1 MPTIGVIADT
11 HIPDR
16 VAALHHEVM
25 PLFRDAG
32 VKKILHAGDVSTA
45 YVLEKLGAAAPVY
58 AVRGNRDILWLRR
71 LPAARTIEVEGVRI
85 GITHGHGKLWN
96 YLIDR
101 IYFKRHGYNHERL
114 IPRLLAD
121 FPQADV
127 IVFGHG
133 HIPLNRW
140 LDGQLLFNP
149 GSPHFSGGKDLA
161 PSIGLLHINA
171 EGKVEGEL
179 IELSQET
186 V

>member
-16 VAALHHEVM
+16 ISALHHDVM
-25 PLFRDAG
+25 PLFSDAG
-32 VKKILHAGDVSTA
+32 VKAILHAGDVSVPN
-45 YVLEKLGAAAPVY
+45 VLEQLGEVAPVY
-58 AVRGNRDILWLRR
+58 AVRGNRDILRLRS
-71 LPAARTIEVEGVRI
+71 LPADRTLNIEGIRI

-101 IYFKRHGYNHERL
+101 IYFKRHGYNHERI
-114 IPRLLAD
+114 IPRLLSN

-149 GSPHFSGGKDLA
+149 GSPHFPGEKDLA

-171 EGKVEGEL
+171 EGKVKGEL
-179 IELSQET
+179 IELAQET